1 MILFVFF
8 LIDASLISLLAVW
21 MAKAANEGSLE
32 RNQLIGIRTK
42 ATFASDEVWDVAH
55 KAAIHYS
62 IPTVALALQVV
73 ILIWGSVIGHR
84 RAKDV
89 AS

>member
-21 MAKAANEGSLE
+21 MVKAANEGSLE

-42 ATFASDEVWDVAH
+42 ATLASDEAWDVAH
-55 KAAIHYS
+55 KAAIPYADHGVDAVVVDN
-62 IPTVALALQVV
+62 IDAIQEVADAL
-73 ILIWGSVIGHR
+73 
-84 RAKDV
+84 RA
-89 AS
+89 A

>member
-21 MAKAANEGSLE
+21 MVKAANEGSLE

-42 ATFASDEVWDVAH
+42 ATLASDGAWDVAH
-55 KAAIHYS
+55 KAAIPYAEHGVDAVVVDN
-62 IPTVALALQVV
+62 IDAIQEVADAL
-73 ILIWGSVIGHR
+73 
-84 RAKDV
+84 RA
-89 AS
+89 A

>member
-1 MILFVFF
+1 MV
-8 LIDASLISLLAVW
+8 
-21 MAKAANEGSLE
+21 KAANEGSLE

-42 ATFASDEVWDVAH
+42 ATLASDGAWDVAH
-55 KAAIHYS
+55 KAAIPYA
-62 IPTVALALQVV
+62 IPTVALTLQVV

>member
-21 MAKAANEGSLE
+21 MVKAANEGSLE

-42 ATFASDEVWDVAH
+42 ATLASDEAWDVAH
-55 KAAIHYS
+55 KAAIPYADHGVDAVVVDN
-62 IPTVALALQVV
+62 IDAIQEVADAL
-73 ILIWGSVIGHR
+73 
-84 RAKDV
+84 RAV
-89 AS
+89 

>member
-21 MAKAANEGSLE
+21 MVKAANEGSLE

-42 ATFASDEVWDVAH
+42 ATLASDEAWDVAH
-55 KAAIHYS
+55 KAAIPYADHS
-62 IPTVALALQVV
+62 VDAVVVDNIDAIQEVADAL
-73 ILIWGSVIGHR
+73 
-84 RAKDV
+84 RA
-89 AS
+89 A